1 MTWGGHVGKRAVS
14 EERTE
19 SLRERGRAWRALYRS
34 ERIAG
39 WRRRESAPTESP
51 ERSPRTGVARV
62 AHRYP
67 GATVAHRE
75 Q

>member
-51 ERSPRTGVARV
+51 ERTGVARV

-67 GATVAHRE
+67 GDTVAHRE